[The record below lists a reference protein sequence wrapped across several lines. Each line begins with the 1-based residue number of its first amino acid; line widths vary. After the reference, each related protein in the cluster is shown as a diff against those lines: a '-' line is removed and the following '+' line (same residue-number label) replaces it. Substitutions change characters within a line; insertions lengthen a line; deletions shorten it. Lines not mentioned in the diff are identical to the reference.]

1 MGTWIHPTR
10 LEIVF
15 SGTGPVGLAGIHHDE
30 GMVSKLHQV
39 NYALDRLCGLTG
51 IASHCRSG
59 GANGQSHR

>member
-1 MGTWIHPTR
+1 MNKREYGCMGTWIHPTR

-39 NYALDRLCGLTG
+39 NCAKVKYSEYEY
-51 IASHCRSG
+51 I
-59 GANGQSHR
+59 